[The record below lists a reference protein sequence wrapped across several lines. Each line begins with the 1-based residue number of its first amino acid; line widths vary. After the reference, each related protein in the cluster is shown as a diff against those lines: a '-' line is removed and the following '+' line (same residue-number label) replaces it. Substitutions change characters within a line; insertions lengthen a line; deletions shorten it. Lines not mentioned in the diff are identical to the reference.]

1 MSLRVSTLSH
11 PKVAAKGELYPNFG
25 GRGFKTQP
33 PEGGC
38 PTAFSSANQLI
49 RFNTQ
54 PPEGGCES
62 NVTPQDKPQGF
73 NTQPPEGGCWGLC
86 QKRSSPAKFQHS
98 ATRRWLPATHFC
110 AIFFGGFQHSA
121 TRRWLPTKSGNTMT
135 FTAVSTLSHPKVAA

>member
-1 MSLRVSTLSH
+1 MFVSTLNVTADFGVVSTLSHPKVAAGAITDTLKNKSVSTLSH

-25 GRGFKTQP
+25 GRGFNTQP

-49 RFNTQ
+49 R
-54 PPEGGCES
+54 
-62 NVTPQDKPQGF
+62 F

-98 ATRRWLPATHFC
+98 ATRRWLPLTISRSVA
-110 AIFFGGFQHSA
+110 
-121 TRRWLPTKSGNTMT
+121 KE
-135 FTAVSTLSHPKVAA
+135 AVSTLSHPKVAA